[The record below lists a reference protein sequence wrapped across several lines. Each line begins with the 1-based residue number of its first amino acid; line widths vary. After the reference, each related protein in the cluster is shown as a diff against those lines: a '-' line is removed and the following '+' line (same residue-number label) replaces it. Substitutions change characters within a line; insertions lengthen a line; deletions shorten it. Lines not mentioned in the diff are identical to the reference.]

1 MDSNILMIRGF
12 PQAINYWKAKTN
24 KHDLKQNEKYKCRC
38 TLDKQSCSSSRARSS
53 TIHLC
58 NVVNNHKVY
67 ISGGLNYENSVPMYT
82 GASWYYFWSTQMDQV
97 TAPARRGATGCTQL
111 WCSPAAPPVVRGA
124 GLPYGI
130 VASCDVTLLELWR
143 VWRTRHERMA
153 RPSHMLSIHIMS

>member
-1 MDSNILMIRGF
+1 MASPKLLTIGKQKRINMILSRMKS
-12 PQAINYWKAKTN
+12 INADA
-24 KHDLKQNEKYKCRC
+24 HLA
-38 TLDKQSCSSSRARSS
+38 SRAAPAAG
-53 TIHLC
+53 HGP
-58 NVVNNHKVY
+58 VQY
-67 ISGGLNYENSVPMYT
+67 ISAMWWTTTKYIYGGLNYENSVPMYT

>member
-1 MDSNILMIRGF
+1 MASPKLLTIGNQKRINMILIKMKS
-12 PQAINYWKAKTN
+12 INADAHLT
-24 KHDLKQNEKYKCRC
+24 
-38 TLDKQSCSSSRARSS
+38 SRAAPAAG
-53 TIHLC
+53 HGL
-58 NVVNNHKVY
+58 VQY
-67 ISGGLNYENSVPMYT
+67 ISAMWWTTTKYIYIYGGLNYENSVPMYT